1 MNEAIRQLR
10 AEARRLA
17 QGKPP
22 SQVRYPD
29 EFRRTAVLLAGRGRK
44 QGRSVARLARAV
56 GVSEP
61 TLTKW
66 LRLPAGAGLRPVT
79 VLAAPAPESAAGSRA
94 VLITRQ
100 GLRVEGLDR
109 DTLIAILRALG

>member
-1 MNEAIRQLR
+1 MDDEICRLR

-29 EFRRTAVLLAGRGRK
+29 EFRRAAVRLARRHLEP
-44 QGRSVARLARAV
+44 GRSVARLARKLR
-56 GVSEP
+56 VSEP
-61 TLTKW
+61 TLAKW
-66 LRLPAGAGLRPVT
+66 LRQPALPGLRPVAI
-79 VLAAPAPESAAGSRA
+79 AAASTPEGAAGIRA

-109 DTLIAILRALG
+109 DTLIAVLRALG

>member
-29 EFRRTAVLLAGRGRK
+29 GFRRAAVRLARLDRR
-44 QGRSVARLARAV
+44 QGGSVGRLARAV

-66 LRLPAGAGLRPVT
+66 LRPPTGAGLRPVA
-79 VLAAPAPESAAGSRA
+79 VLAAPPPESAAVSA

-109 DTLIAILRALG
+109 DTLIAVLRTLG

>member
-29 EFRRTAVLLAGRGRK
+29 GFRRAAVRLARRGRG

-66 LRLPAGAGLRPVT
+66 LRPPAGAELRPVA
-79 VLAAPAPESAAGSRA
+79 VLTAPPREGVADSRA

-100 GLRVEGLDR
+100 GWRVEGLDR
-109 DTLIAILRALG
+109 DTLIAVLRALG